1 MNEVIENKKKCEIL
15 AERINSL
22 FYGDI
27 ISHKQIAMLIKEE
40 YPSARYFSTI
50 QKTKKI
56 LLKKYNKI
64 IENISGDGYRVVEP
78 DDFVE
83 KSLKCYKRGFN
94 SMKKGSDILVN
105 SPTKDMT
112 PEGREAHRRVTD
124 RVIVLNASIMGATV
138 ELKELSKKSHPMD
151 VARIGRR

>member
-22 FYGDI
+22 SYEDI
-27 ISHKQIAMLIKEE
+27 ISHKQIATLIKEE

-56 LLKKYNKI
+56 LLKKFNKI

-112 PEGREAHRRVTD
+112 QEGREAHRRVTD
-124 RVIVLNASIMGATV
+124 RVIVLNASIMGARV

>member
-1 MNEVIENKKKCEIL
+1 MNELIENKKKSEIL
-15 AERINSL
+15 AEMIDSL
-22 FYGDI
+22 PYGGS
-27 ISHKQIAMLIKEE
+27 ISHSRIANVICEK

-50 QKTKKI
+50 QKCKKI

-64 IENISGDGYRVVEP
+64 IESINGDGYRVVNP

-83 KSLKCYKRGFN
+83 NSLKYYKRGFN
-94 SMKKGSDILVN
+94 SMKKGNDILVN

-112 PEGREAHRRVTD
+112 PEGRAAHRRVSD
-124 RVIVLNASIMGATV
+124 RVVILNASIMGARV

-151 VARIGRR
+151 MSRIGRK

>member
-15 AERINSL
+15 AERIDSL
-22 FYGDI
+22 SYGDI
-27 ISHKQIAMLIKEE
+27 ISHKQIATLIKEE

-56 LLKKYNKI
+56 LLKDFNKI
-64 IENISGDGYRVVEP
+64 IENISGDGYRVVNP

-124 RVIVLNASIMGATV
+124 RAIVLNASIMGATV

>member
-22 FYGDI
+22 SYGDI
-27 ISHKQIAMLIKEE
+27 ISHKQIATLIKEE

-56 LLKKYNKI
+56 LLKDFNKI
-64 IENISGDGYRVVEP
+64 IENISGDGYRVVSP

-151 VARIGRR
+151 VARVGRR

>member
-22 FYGDI
+22 SYGDI

>member
-1 MNEVIENKKKCEIL
+1 MNEIIENKKKCEIL

-64 IENISGDGYRVVEP
+64 IENISGDGYRVVNP

-151 VARIGRR
+151 VSRVGRR

>member
-1 MNEVIENKKKCEIL
+1 MNEIKENKKKCEIL
-15 AERINSL
+15 AERIASL
-22 FYGDI
+22 SYGDI
-27 ISHKQIAMLIKEE
+27 LSHGQIAKLIDEK
-40 YPSARYFSTI
+40 YPSPRYFSTI
-50 QKTKKI
+50 QKAKKI
-56 LLKKYNKI
+56 LLSEYNKI
-64 IENISGDGYRVVEP
+64 IENISGDGYRVVNP

-112 PEGREAHRRVTD
+112 PEGRAAHRRVSD
-124 RVIVLNASIMGATV
+124 RVVILNASIMGATV

-151 VARIGRR
+151 DERTDI

>member
-1 MNEVIENKKKCEIL
+1 MNEIIENKKKCEIL

-22 FYGDI
+22 SYGDI
-27 ISHKQIAMLIKEE
+27 ISHKQIAALIKEE
-40 YPSARYFSTI
+40 HPSARYFSTI

-64 IENISGDGYRVVEP
+64 IENISGDGYRVVNP

-151 VARIGRR
+151 VSRVGRR